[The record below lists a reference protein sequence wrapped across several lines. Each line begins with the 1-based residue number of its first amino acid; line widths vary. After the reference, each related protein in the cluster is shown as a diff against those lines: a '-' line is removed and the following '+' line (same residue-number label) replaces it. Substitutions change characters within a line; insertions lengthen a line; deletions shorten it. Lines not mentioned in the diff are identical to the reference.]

1 MNEKDFNLGI
11 LLKLYEIAK
20 EVFAKHVIVPEGSYT
35 ANDLAKMGTKIF
47 EPDYLKMEEK
57 TGYEYNKYTND
68 YDEVRKDCF
77 VAPMASVEYLTFSC
91 SFCIAALFGLVA
103 KFEKLAAIGG
113 NRHIFTREND
123 LSNVLC
129 KVVVEINK
137 EMGTL
142 ANFVAK
148 DNLRPVF
155 GNVCLDIEEHKAMA
169 TTGWIAQVKYL
180 TVVDKSEYNEGVYRP
195 LVPAKDFKKMCA
207 LAGKQH
213 SARMVCTLVQ
223 EGEKQFWICRCKG
236 IASKVEA
243 EKYPNINAAV
253 KAINRGNIVSMSD
266 DDWKVA
272 KKWIKKNMG
281 VDSCDTKK
289 MYITNYEGR
298 VSFIIRDV
306 DFGRRVEYIP
316 RRTDAP
322 SGNFTVCV
330 NTEEFLKV
338 CGDHFY
344 IVIPSNCSECITSL
358 DCKSLSIC
366 MPKLYEIHTVPNKEM
381 DANLNYDCWRL
392 PEGNEYP
399 WRLCGFLSKEE
410 IAAFDASIPHQ
421 EAKEESANECAE
433 SVERDTL
440 VSSAT
445 ECAKVAEGENNA
457 PKTANKKQGT
467 VTKSVTTK
475 EQRKFSFDKVGVR
488 VGDIL
493 VFVDGKEV
501 LAADNNKVEY
511 GGRLYTLSGFTRE
524 FIPNPTKSGAYRGCA
539 FFTYNGVK
547 LEKLFRNYLNS
558 LDSESEEVEAAKEV
572 EETKDVTLDD
582 ERKQLPPP
590 PPVIYLDVDTLVSTA
605 AAKEVEECDEAVT
618 ETVTEAQKVVCAPPN
633 NPDSVIAPSDGESSL
648 YGKEKPQRAIVY
660 GIGVNALLSV
670 ALTSLVAHCKATDP
684 PHIIGGVAK
693 VVRSHGALASCNC
706 KQTAG
711 KVVHELPL
719 PPPKKNKLGTRQ

>member
-20 EVFAKHVIVPEGSYT
+20 EVFAKHVVVPDGSYT

-142 ANFVAK
+142 ANFVPK
-148 DNLRPVF
+148 DNSRPVMR
-155 GNVCLDIEEHKAMA
+155 NVCLDIEEHKAMA

-213 SARMVCTLVQ
+213 SACMVCTLVQ

-236 IASKVEA
+236 IVSKVEA

-253 KAINRGNIVSMSD
+253 KAINRDNIVSMSD

-289 MYITNYEGR
+289 MYITNYDGC

-344 IVIPSNCSECITSL
+344 IVIPSNCCECITSL

-399 WRLCGFLSKEE
+399 WRICGFPSKEE

-421 EAKEESANECAE
+421 ETKEESANECAE

-445 ECAKVAEGENNA
+445 ECTKVADGENNA
-457 PKTANKKQGT
+457 PKTDNKAQGA

-501 LAADNNKVEY
+501 LAAENNKVEY
-511 GGRLYTLSGFTRE
+511 GGRLYTLSGFTKE
-524 FIPNPTKSGAYRGCA
+524 FIPHPTKSGAYRGCA

-558 LDSESEEVEAAKEV
+558 LEGESEEV
-572 EETKDVTLDD
+572 
-582 ERKQLPPP
+582 
-590 PPVIYLDVDTLVSTA
+590 A
-605 AAKEVEECDEAVT
+605 AAKEMEESDEAVT

-633 NPDSVIAPSDGESSL
+633 NPGSVITPSDGESSL
-648 YGKEKPQRAIVY
+648 YGKENPPRAIIY
-660 GIGVNALLSV
+660 ELGVNALSVV
-670 ALTSLVAHCKATDP
+670 ALTSLVAHCKAADP
-684 PHIIGGVAK
+684 PPIIGGAAK

-711 KVVHELPL
+711 KAVHELPL
-719 PPPKKNKLGTRQ
+719 PPP

>member
-47 EPDYLKMEEK
+47 EPDYLKTEEK
-57 TGYEYNKYTND
+57 TGHEYNKYTND

-91 SFCIAALFGLVA
+91 SFCIAALFSLVA

-123 LSNVLC
+123 LSNELY
-129 KVVVEINK
+129 KVVVEIDK

-148 DNLRPVF
+148 DNLRPVMC
-155 GNVCLDIEEHKAMA
+155 NVCLDIEEHKAIA
-169 TTGWIAQVKYL
+169 ATGWIAQVKYL
-180 TVVDKSEYNEGVYRP
+180 AVVDKSEYKEGFSRP

-213 SARMVCTLVQ
+213 SARMVCSLVQ
-223 EGEKQFWICRCKG
+223 EGEKRFWICRCKG
-236 IASKVEA
+236 IVSKVEA

-266 DDWKVA
+266 DDWKVVR
-272 KKWIKKNMG
+272 KWIKKNMG
-281 VDSCDTKK
+281 VDSNDKK
-289 MYITNYEGR
+289 EMYITNHEGR
-298 VSFIIRDV
+298 VSFIIRYV
-306 DFGRRVEYIP
+306 DFGRMVEYIP

-330 NTEEFLKV
+330 NTENFLKV
-338 CGDHFY
+338 FSEHLQ
-344 IVIPSNCSECITSL
+344 IVIPSNCSEPITSL
-358 DCKSLSIC
+358 SCKSLGIC
-366 MPKLYEIHTVPNKEM
+366 MPMLYDIHTVSNKEM
-381 DANLNYDCWRL
+381 DAYLNDDCWRL
-392 PEGNEYP
+392 PEGNECP
-399 WRLCGFLSKEE
+399 WRICGFPSKEE

-421 EAKEESANECAE
+421 EAKDESANECAE

-445 ECAKVAEGENNA
+445 EGEKVAEGENNA
-457 PKTANKKQGT
+457 PKTTNKAQGT
-467 VTKSVTTK
+467 ATKSVTDK
-475 EQRKFSFDKVGVR
+475 EQRKFSFEKVGVR

-493 VFVDGKEV
+493 IFVDGKEV
-501 LAADNNKVEY
+501 LAAENNKVEY

-524 FIPNPTKSGAYRGCA
+524 FIQNPTKSGAYRGCA

-558 LDSESEEVEAAKEV
+558 LDRESEEVEA
-572 EETKDVTLDD
+572 T
-582 ERKQLPPP
+582 
-590 PPVIYLDVDTLVSTA
+590 
-605 AAKEVEECDEAVT
+605 AKEVEECDEAVT
-618 ETVTEAQKVVCAPPN
+618 ETVTEAQKVMCAPPN
-633 NPDSVIAPSDGESSL
+633 NPDSAITPSYGESSL
-648 YGKEKPQRAIVY
+648 YGKENPPRAIVY
-660 GIGVNALLSV
+660 ELGVNALSV
-670 ALTSLVAHCKATDP
+670 VTLTSLVAHCKATDP
-684 PHIIGGVAK
+684 PPIIGGAAK
-693 VVRSHGALASCNC
+693 VVRSHGALASCNY

-711 KVVHELPL
+711 KAVHVLPL
-719 PPPKKNKLGTRQ
+719 PPPQKK

>member
-11 LLKLYEIAK
+11 LLELYEIAK

-47 EPDYLKMEEK
+47 EPDYLKMEAK
-57 TGYEYNKYTND
+57 TGYEYNEYTRS
-68 YDEVRKDCF
+68 YDEVYKNRF

-91 SFCIAALFGLVA
+91 SFRIAALFSLVA

-113 NRHIFTREND
+113 KRHIFTREND

-148 DNLRPVF
+148 DDLHPVMR
-155 GNVCLDIEEHKAMA
+155 NVCLDIEEHKAMA
-169 TTGWIAQVKYL
+169 ADGYIMQVKYL

-236 IASKVEA
+236 IVSKVEA
-243 EKYPNINAAV
+243 KKYPNITMSV
-253 KAINRGNIVSMSD
+253 KAINRDNVVSMD
-266 DDWKVA
+266 DGDWKVA
-272 KKWIKKNMG
+272 KKWIKKNMN

-289 MYITNYEGR
+289 MYITNYDGC

-330 NTEEFLKV
+330 NTENFLKV
-338 CGDHFY
+338 FSEHLQ
-344 IVIPSNCSECITSL
+344 IVIPSNCSEPITSL
-358 DCKSLSIC
+358 GCKSLGIC
-366 MPKLYEIHTVPNKEM
+366 MPMLYDIHTVPNKEM
-381 DANLNYDCWRL
+381 DVYLNDDCWRL
-392 PEGNEYP
+392 PEGNECP
-399 WRLCGFLSKEE
+399 WRICGFPSKEE
-410 IAAFDASIPHQ
+410 IATFDASIPHQ
-421 EAKEESANECAE
+421 EAKEEITNECAE
-433 SVERDTL
+433 SVEEDTL

-445 ECAKVAEGENNA
+445 DGEKVAEGENNA
-457 PKTANKKQGT
+457 PKTANKEQGT

-501 LAADNNKVEY
+501 LAAENNKVEY

-524 FIPNPTKSGAYRGCA
+524 FIQNPTKSGAYRGCA

-558 LDSESEEVEAAKEV
+558 LEGESEEVAASKEIEESDEAA
-572 EETKDVTLDD
+572 
-582 ERKQLPPP
+582 
-590 PPVIYLDVDTLVSTA
+590 
-605 AAKEVEECDEAVT
+605 
-618 ETVTEAQKVVCAPPN
+618 TEAQKVVCAPSN
-633 NPDSVIAPSDGESSL
+633 NPDSVITPSDGESSL
-648 YGKEKPQRAIVY
+648 YGKENPPRAIVY
-660 GIGVNALLSV
+660 ELGVNALTV
-670 ALTSLVAHCKATDP
+670 VTLTSLVAHCKATDP
-684 PHIIGGVAK
+684 PPIIGGAAK

-711 KVVHELPL
+711 KVVYELPL
-719 PPPKKNKLGTRQ
+719 PPP